1 VVTSAGSEIPVVRG
15 WLADVRAAPPPPHG
29 PAALVGLLQPPNQSG
44 PPDDNVGD
52 DVIPELSITDLLQ
65 RTPRDLYGGYVVA
78 TARPVP
84 GSSTPA
90 TGSAGLA
97 AASAEQL
104 PGPRPRPACATCS
117 TPSSGGSS
125 ARSRSSCGG
134 AGSPRTS
141 SAGGRH
147 RAPDSLGS
155 VSKLF
160 PAYRVLAILVGV
172 LLAFCSLVAM
182 PLKYLAA
189 DGTSLQ
195 HFGEQAS
202 IMWVAHGWVF
212 IVYVVVSFLLW
223 RQTRWSL
230 PFALLVLVSGL
241 IPLVIFYVE
250 RVVTRRIRAEHP
262 ELAATPG

>member
-1 VVTSAGSEIPVVRG
+1 M
-15 WLADVRAAPPPPHG
+15 
-29 PAALVGLLQPPNQSG
+29 
-44 PPDDNVGD
+44 
-52 DVIPELSITDLLQ
+52 
-65 RTPRDLYGGYVVA
+65 
-78 TARPVP
+78 
-84 GSSTPA
+84 
-90 TGSAGLA
+90 
-97 AASAEQL
+97 
-104 PGPRPRPACATCS
+104 
-117 TPSSGGSS
+117 
-125 ARSRSSCGG
+125 
-134 AGSPRTS
+134 
-141 SAGGRH
+141 
-147 RAPDSLGS
+147 
-155 VSKLF
+155 SKLF

-182 PLKYLAA
+182 PLKYLAS

-250 RVVTRRIRAEHP
+250 RVVTRRIREDHP
-262 ELAATPG
+262 ELVATPG